1 MDKKSISFKLIQIRG
16 TRSQN
21 EFAKNL
27 GFKGSKISEYELDKV
42 KPSYEFFKALAEKE
56 NINLNWLIAD
66 QGSMY
71 FSQNSSDELVRE
83 NRELRELLKKVESVI
98 AVEIGE
104 MLKKRLKK

>member
-1 MDKKSISFKLIQIRG
+1 MTEKLIKVRG

-21 EFAKNL
+21 EFAKSL
-27 GFKGSKISEYELDKV
+27 GFKGSKISHYEANSV

-71 FSQNSSDELVRE
+71 FSQNTTDELVHE
-83 NRELRELLKKVESVI
+83 NRELKELLKKVESVI

-104 MLKKRLKK
+104 LLKKRLKK